1 MNILSIQSE
10 VVYGHVGQGAA
21 RPALQYLGHEVWAI
35 PTVILSGHAGRKAVT
50 GEPVSAELMARL
62 LDGVSRS
69 GWLAHCDAVLSG
81 YLGSAEQAAVV
92 AAAVRAVRKANP
104 RALYCLDPVFGD
116 EGRAYAKRGVAEA
129 MATQLLPLADIV
141 TPNAFELASLASM
154 PVREP
159 AEARVAA
166 GRLARPLVLAT
177 SVRDGARIGTLAVT
191 AERAVY
197 ASTPCLDDVP
207 HGAGDL
213 LAALFLAQRLEGADL
228 AAALAGSVGPVYALL
243 RQSCSNE
250 ADEMPLVTARN
261 LLKAPQPAELEVREF
276 YPPCGEVSELFT

>member
-21 RPALQYLGHEVWAI
+21 RPALQYLGHEVWAV
-35 PTVILSGHAGRKAVT
+35 PSVNLSGHAGRKTVT

-62 LDGVSRS
+62 LDGMTRS
-69 GWLAHCDAVLSG
+69 GWLANCDAVLSG

-129 MATQLLPLADIV
+129 MASQLLPLADII

-154 PVREP
+154 PVRDLD
-159 AEARVAA
+159 EARLAA
-166 GRLARPLVLAT
+166 RRLGRPLVLAT
-177 SVRDGARIGTLAVT
+177 SVPDGPRIGTLAVT
-191 AERAVY
+191 AEQTVY
-197 ASTPCLDDVP
+197 ATTPCLDEVP

-213 LAALFLAQRLEGADL
+213 LAALFLAHRLDGADL
-228 AAALAGSVGPVYALL
+228 EAALVGSVGPVYALL
-243 RQSCSNE
+243 RQSQSE
-250 ADEMPLVTARN
+250 GADEMPLVTSRS
-261 LLKAPQPAELEVREF
+261 LLKGAVPAELEVT
-276 YPPCGEVSELFT
+276 GL

>member
-35 PTVILSGHAGRKAVT
+35 PSVNLSGHAGRKAVT

-62 LDGVSRS
+62 LDGMARS
-69 GWLAHCDAVLSG
+69 GWLEHCDAVLSG

-104 RALYCLDPVFGD
+104 QALYCLDPVFGD
-116 EGRAYAKRGVAEA
+116 EGRAYAKHGVAEA
-129 MATQLLPLADIV
+129 MASQLLPLADIV

-154 PVREP
+154 SVRDS
-159 AEARVAA
+159 AEARDAA
-166 GRLARPLVLAT
+166 RRLGRPLVLAT
-177 SVRDGARIGTLAVT
+177 SVPDGPRIGTLAVT
-191 AERAVY
+191 ADQIAY
-197 ASTPCLDDVP
+197 ATTPRLDGVP

-213 LAALFLAQRLEGADL
+213 VAALFLAQRLQGADL
-228 AAALAGSVGPVYALL
+228 AAALVGSVGPVYGLL
-243 RQSCSNE
+243 RQSLSE
-250 ADEMPLVTARN
+250 GADEMPLVTARS
-261 LLKAPQPAELEVREF
+261 LLNGPVPADLEVAGF
-276 YPPCGEVSELFT
+276 